1 MKVTI
6 VVDDGVMGIDGRF
19 YEVDLTG
26 LPENVRALQFET
38 GKGGHI
44 ELTDGTNEEVKA
56 ISKYKVL
63 LDRWYAARD
72 EAKKPPPTAEN
83 PPAGGKPPSKEKP
96 TEPLARAEQIA
107 EQIRKNDGV
116 LDSIPK
122 LYSRLTL
129 IEKYLGI
136 RD

>member
-6 VVDDGVMGIDGRF
+6 VVDDGVMGIDGVF
-19 YEVDLTG
+19 YTVDLTG
-26 LPENVRALQFET
+26 LPKDVRALQFET

-44 ELTDGTNEEVKA
+44 ELTDGKNVEVTA
-56 ISKYKVL
+56 ISKYKVF

-72 EAKKPPPTAEN
+72 EAKKPPPTVE
-83 PPAGGKPPSKEKP
+83 KPPIEKP
-96 TEPLARAEQIA
+96 EEPVIPKEPSKAEAIA
-107 EQIRKNDGV
+107 EQIRKDKKV

-122 LYSRLTL
+122 LYGRLML